1 MFNSV
6 SLPWLGVFKYLESKS
21 LPWLE
26 ASKCLIQKWWNLLTH
41 THTRT
46 QPFLVKD
53 DWLFFSE
60 ENGARLPCLWL
71 YKLTLLTINKLLI
84 TSRKWW
90 CFCWCASVLQ
100 ILVHTHTGYL
110 FMSYLRPHDWERENL
125 KIYQTF
131 QNHWSR
137 HFKYIC
143 HGQKKSRYL

>member
-1 MFNSV
+1 MDYKLTRIMTLLSQCLV
-6 SLPWLGVFKYLESKS
+6 LTLTLCWLEVFKYLKSKS

-100 ILVHTHTGYL
+100 ILVHRYTQRL
-110 FMSYLRPHDWERENL
+110 FIHVISPPAWLGKRESENISNL
-125 KIYQTF
+125 
-131 QNHWSR
+131 SE
-137 HFKYIC
+137 
-143 HGQKKSRYL
+143 LLD